1 MRYNSASFSDGD
13 SLFFWCHLS
22 GEFASII
29 KASEARNVIAII
41 IKIPVSIGSIFR
53 CRISLAH
60 RSPRGRH
67 AT

>member
-1 MRYNSASFSDGD
+1 VSGGD
-13 SLFFWCHLS
+13 LQNGQYVIFICYSSC
-22 GEFASII
+22 EFASII